1 MLFRSG
7 QGITPLRENP
17 ERALKSAIYLELGAL
32 ATYRKINERVKGCT
46 MARWTIDRSMTHA
59 LDGIVALRVRIIGGH
74 VNILPTDDPV
84 TFEVTDVIGE
94 PVTVTQEAGIL
105 TIHYEDLTRQGL
117 LDRLKPIQLSG
128 YKGVGSRK
136 ATVNLRVPTDCP
148 VDVTTAAAPVVVA
161 GLTARTKVKTATG
174 EVTLDHISGDTD
186 VNTASANASVRSPH
200 GTFTFNSASGRLAIA
215 GGRLAE
221 LRAKSASGQLLA
233 DTGLMPSA
241 RAGLN
246 TVSGEIALRVPADT
260 SATVELRTVTG
271 GADSDFGLDR
281 RSAPARTVLSGK
293 IGSGVDP
300 ASITTNTVSGRT
312 ALLRRAPEAPAAI
325 PEGA

>member
-1 MLFRSG
+1 M
-7 QGITPLRENP
+7 
-17 ERALKSAIYLELGAL
+17 
-32 ATYRKINERVKGCT
+32 
-46 MARWTIDRSMTHA
+46 
-59 LDGIVALRVRIIGGH
+59 
-74 VNILPTDDPV
+74 
-84 TFEVTDVIGE
+84 IGE

-117 LDRLKPIQLSG
+117 LDRLKPIQLGG
-128 YKGVGSRK
+128 YKDVGARK
-136 ATVNLRVPTDCP
+136 ATVNLRVPTACP

-174 EVTLDHISGDTD
+174 EVTLDDISGETD

-233 DTGLMPSA
+233 DTDLMPSA